1 MTLTRN
7 NTFSPK
13 VLHRVIK
20 RNSGRNYIVT
30 PKYVKVLLP
39 VVVHRQAAGNVQA
52 VHVEGRPT
60 LDDPVG
66 DDGAHAPGGGDA
78 VAPHPRCHVV
88 VVHLCGLAL
97 TVKQS
102 TGEKRAERQGVCL
115 TPNGGYHNPNQKSF
129 LALRLYSMFK
139 ER

>member
-1 MTLTRN
+1 MGTTQSNQMLQWPKLYC
-7 NTFSPK
+7 NT
-13 VLHRVIK
+13 
-20 RNSGRNYIVT
+20 
-30 PKYVKVLLP
+30 KYVKALLP

-88 VVHLCGLAL
+88 VVHLCGLA
-97 TVKQS
+97 
-102 TGEKRAERQGVCL
+102 
-115 TPNGGYHNPNQKSF
+115 
-129 LALRLYSMFK
+129 
-139 ER
+139 